1 LDSNEEPYYIQI
13 DLTQEKI
20 KNNFRAYV
28 KVEKTEND
36 RILNSDHN
44 PSAADKKVIL
54 KIPRSIIP
62 MQLSNKNQI

>member
-13 DLTQEKI
+13 DFTQEKI

-36 RILNSDHN
+36 KILSNDNN
-44 PSAADKKVIL
+44 PSATDKKVIL